1 MQPRG
6 ARFIH
11 TSYSDGRKI
20 CEDCKKSA
28 IMNRRDC
35 QPLIDE
41 MRKFYE
47 DLDMKVWQEDI
58 PIYMLDQ
65 HEMNVSTANI
75 FISSYLKEIFGRFP
89 APAYLLN

>member
-20 CEDCKKSA
+20 CVDCKKSA
-28 IMNRRDC
+28 IMNQRDC

-41 MRKFYE
+41 IFKFYE
-47 DLDMKVWQEDI
+47 DLDMKVWQEHI
-58 PIYMLDQ
+58 PIDILDPN
-65 HEMNVSTANI
+65 EMKVSTANI
-75 FISSYLKEIFGRFP
+75 FLSFIIF
-89 APAYLLN
+89 